1 MSVYYRLQKD
11 NRLTSSTKGKYFA
24 HAVMIGVV
32 GTKELADIMQE
43 NCTVKRS
50 DIVAVLNE
58 LVPTMERALK
68 DSKRVKLDGF
78 GSFKLGLR
86 GTGSALVDDFT
97 VPKNIKGVRVNFTPE
112 SETDSA
118 TGVRTKRFVS
128 NTEITELPKNQV
140 VGEKDAAKAK
150 AAGTVAQ

>member
-1 MSVYYRLQKD
+1 
-11 NRLTSSTKGKYFA
+11 
-24 HAVMIGVV
+24 
-32 GTKELADIMQE
+32 
-43 NCTVKRS
+43 
-50 DIVAVLNE
+50 
-58 LVPTMERALK
+58 
-68 DSKRVKLDGF
+68 
-78 GSFKLGLR
+78 
-86 GTGSALVDDFT
+86 

-128 NTEITELPKNQV
+128 NTEITELPKNQI